1 MNPPI
6 TYASRL
12 GPCIARYIGLKQA
25 LGRQYTREHNI
36 LRHLDAFLATQ
47 DADCTVDTF
56 GAWCATLSHLTP
68 SVRRAWMRIVR
79 NLCLYRQRS
88 EPSCFVPDPSGFP
101 SPHRATRPHL
111 FTCEEITRALRTI
124 EELPPSSA
132 SPLRRDVFRLAI
144 VLLYTAGLRRG
155 EVVRLTLGDYD
166 LAGRTLTIRA
176 SKFHKS
182 RLVPLSVS
190 AASEMETYLVK
201 RRRFPSHCDAPLL
214 YHTCCPSPFY
224 TGAGLAQ
231 GLRDIF
237 RRADIRTA
245 SGKLPRVHDLRHSF
259 AHQALLRWYQAGVDV
274 QAKLPALATYMGHV
288 SVVSTYHY
296 LSMFEPFAEAASERF
311 ARHCRPFIDDVNAGD
326 AL

>member
-6 TYASRL
+6 TYASLL

-25 LGRQYTREHNI
+25 LGRQYTREHYI

-47 DADCTVDTF
+47 DADCTADAF
-56 GAWCATLSHLTP
+56 GAWCATIIHLTP
-68 SVRRAWMRIVR
+68 TVRRAWMQIVR

-88 EPSCFVPDPSGFP
+88 EPSCFVPDPSSFP
-101 SPHRATRPHL
+101 SPQRAIRPHF
-111 FTCEEITRALRTI
+111 FTYEEITRTLRTI
-124 EELPPSSA
+124 EELPPSPA
-132 SPLRRDVFRLAI
+132 SPLRREVFRLAI

-182 RLVPLSVS
+182 RLVPLSAT
-190 AASEMETYLVK
+190 AASEMEVYLAK

-214 YHTCCPSPFY
+214 YHPCRPSPFY
-224 TGAGLAQ
+224 TGAGLARS
-231 GLRDIF
+231 LRDIF

-259 AHQALLRWYQAGVDV
+259 AHEALLRWYRAGVDI

-288 SVVSTYHY
+288 SVVSTSHY

-311 ARHCRPFIDDVNAGD
+311 ARHCHPFIDDANAGD
-326 AL
+326 SP